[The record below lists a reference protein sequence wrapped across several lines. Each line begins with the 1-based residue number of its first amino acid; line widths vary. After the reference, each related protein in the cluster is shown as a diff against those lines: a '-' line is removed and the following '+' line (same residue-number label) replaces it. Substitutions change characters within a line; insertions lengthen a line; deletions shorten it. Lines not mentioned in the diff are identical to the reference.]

1 MGARN
6 ILLAAFAAMAALSIL
21 PVPAGHAQSP
31 RDVSTRNEGIQIGLS
46 TNNIAITAGFSG
58 ADLTIF
64 GSLED
69 ADPQVARQGRYDVI
83 VVLEGPGQPIVVRRK
98 DRVLGVWVN
107 LESEIFDNVPV
118 SYSMASTRPLQDITE
133 PNSYKQLSLGPANI
147 YMEPADPS
155 QSATTIQEFTKALR
169 ERKSASGLYSENIG
183 GVQFLSQNLFRATVR
198 LAPDVQIGT
207 HKARAFLFKNGRFI
221 KENSA
226 QLEIRK
232 SGFEQMIYRLAH
244 NHSIFYGLFAVF
256 LAIITGWLGRIV
268 FRKD

>member
-1 MGARN
+1 MGGRSTLKAF
-6 ILLAAFAAMAALSIL
+6 LAAAALSL
-21 PVPAGHAQSP
+21 MLAPVAQAQAP
-31 RDVSTRNEGIQIGLS
+31 YARPLHNEGIQIGLS

-83 VVLEGPGQPIVVRRK
+83 VVLEGPGQPVVVRRK

-107 LESEIFDNVPV
+107 LESETFDNVPV

-133 PNSYKQLSLGPANI
+133 PNSYRQLSLGPNNI
-147 YMEPADPS
+147 YLEPAEPDQNP
-155 QSATTIQEFTKALR
+155 TTIQEFTKALR
-169 ERKSASGLYSENIG
+169 ERKTATGLYSENVG

-207 HKARAFLFKNGRFI
+207 HKARAFLFKNGLFI

-232 SGFEQMIYRLAH
+232 SGFEQAVYRLAH
-244 NHSIFYGLFAVF
+244 NHSIFYGSFAVF

>member
-1 MGARN
+1 MGGRSTLKAF
-6 ILLAAFAAMAALSIL
+6 LAAAALSL
-21 PVPAGHAQSP
+21 MLAPVAQAQAP
-31 RDVSTRNEGIQIGLS
+31 YARPLHNEGIQTGLS

-83 VVLEGPGQPIVVRRK
+83 VVLEGPGQPVVVRRK

-107 LESEIFDNVPV
+107 LESETFDNVPV

-133 PNSYKQLSLGPANI
+133 PNSYRQLSLGPNNI
-147 YMEPADPS
+147 YLEPAEPDQNP
-155 QSATTIQEFTKALR
+155 TTIQEFTKALR
-169 ERKSASGLYSENIG
+169 ERKTATGLYSENVG

-207 HKARAFLFKNGRFI
+207 HKARAFLFKNGLFI

-232 SGFEQMIYRLAH
+232 SGFEQAVYRLAH
-244 NHSIFYGLFAVF
+244 NHSIFYGSFAVF
-256 LAIITGWLGRIV
+256 LAIITGWLGRII